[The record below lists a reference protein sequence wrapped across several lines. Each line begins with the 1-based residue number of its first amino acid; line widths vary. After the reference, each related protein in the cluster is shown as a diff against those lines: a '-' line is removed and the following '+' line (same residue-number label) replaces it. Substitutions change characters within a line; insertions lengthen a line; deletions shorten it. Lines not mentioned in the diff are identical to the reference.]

1 MLACVWVIC
10 LSRVFMVGA
19 GGTVQEEQLFN
30 GPFHYARLI
39 HIMLLRDYRRA
50 LLYEMGVLIL

>member
-1 MLACVWVIC
+1 
-10 LSRVFMVGA
+10 MVGA